1 MELGDHP
8 AAAEALA
15 SDGPEE
21 WVEDSRNTAVN
32 KEAMRQKIE
41 KAAELL
47 Q

>member
-1 MELGDHP
+1 MELSNHQ

-15 SDGPEE
+15 SDGSDE
-21 WVEDSRNTAVN
+21 WAEDIRNAAVN